1 MGFCPICEQG
11 SVFTSLSNWYRDDL
25 ICNRCLSIPRE
36 RAVAKVLK
44 GLRPNWR
51 ELKIHEAG
59 GVDRGFH
66 SQLMKEWHDFIRS
79 HFYPG
84 SQENSINGIYNIDLE
99 RQLAFSDREFDVI
112 LALDIL
118 EHVFE
123 PKLVLNEMRRT
134 LKADGVAILTF
145 PIQKQLV
152 QATTQRAERDEQGN
166 IVYLQAPEFHGNPID
181 DRGSLVTYDYGYE
194 IHQLIHE
201 WTDFEVQVIRFCDS
215 NSGIIGE
222 FTEIILL
229 KPNT

>member
-1 MGFCPICEQG
+1 M
-11 SVFTSLSNWYRDDL
+11 SR
-25 ICNRCLSIPRE
+25 
-36 RAVAKVLK
+36 
-44 GLRPNWR
+44 
-51 ELKIHEAG
+51 
-59 GVDRGFH
+59 
-66 SQLMKEWHDFIRS
+66 
-79 HFYPG
+79 FYPK
-84 SQENSINGIYNIDLE
+84 SLLSWFAREFYYGIYNIDLE

-134 LKADGVAILTF
+134 LKADGVVAILTF

-166 IVYLQAPEFHGNPID
+166 IVYLQSPEFHGNPID

-201 WTDFEVQVIRFCDS
+201 WT
-215 NSGIIGE
+215 
-222 FTEIILL
+222 
-229 KPNT
+229 

>member
-1 MGFCPICEQG
+1 M
-11 SVFTSLSNWYRDDL
+11 SR
-25 ICNRCLSIPRE
+25 
-36 RAVAKVLK
+36 
-44 GLRPNWR
+44 
-51 ELKIHEAG
+51 
-59 GVDRGFH
+59 
-66 SQLMKEWHDFIRS
+66 
-79 HFYPG
+79 FYPK
-84 SQENSINGIYNIDLE
+84 SLLSWFAREFYYGIYNIDLE

-134 LKADGVAILTF
+134 LKADGVVAILTF

-166 IVYLQAPEFHGNPID
+166 IVYLQSPEFHGNPID